1 MIVGICGGTGS
12 GKTFLA
18 ERLARALGA
27 EVAVRVEQDWY
38 YRPAEAGT
46 TAEERLRRNYDVPEA
61 LDNDRLVRDLTALR
75 GPVETRA
82 LRPSPGPSLEGR
94 GVGAG
99 TLGVPTETRAL
110 RPSPGPSLG
119 GRGVQSGT
127 PEQGH
132 AIQAPKYSFEVCDR
146 VPGYHAVPW
155 RPVVIV
161 EGILIFAREALR
173 KVFDLKVFVEADEE
187 VRIGR
192 RLERDVA
199 QRGRDRQEVLR
210 RYAEQVREAY
220 TLYIEPYRCEADV
233 VVHNN
238 RNDQGLPA
246 EFDTLVEWIRARHAL
261 KATE

>member
-75 GPVETRA
+75 GPIETRV
-82 LRPSPGPSLEGR
+82 LRPSPGPTRRGR
-94 GVGAG
+94 GVRSG
-99 TLGVPTETRAL
+99 TLN
-110 RPSPGPSLG
+110 
-119 GRGVQSGT
+119 
-127 PEQGH
+127 QGH
-132 AIQAPKYSFEVCDR
+132 AIRAPKYSFEVCDR
-146 VPGYHAVPW
+146 IPGYHAVPW

-220 TLYIEPYRCEADV
+220 TLHIEPYRREADV

-246 EFDTLVEWIRARHAL
+246 GFDALVAWIRARHAVT
-261 KATE
+261 ATE

>member
-75 GPVETRA
+75 GPV
-82 LRPSPGPSLEGR
+82 
-94 GVGAG
+94 
-99 TLGVPTETRAL
+99 ETRAL

-220 TLYIEPYRCEADV
+220 TLHIEPYRREADV

-246 EFDTLVEWIRARHAL
+246 GFDALVAWIRARHAVT
-261 KATE
+261 ATE